1 MKSMPEISKADEGG
15 GVYLGKD
22 VVIDNAIKTVTIQ
35 EEFDFVE
42 SEYEGKK
49 RSRLQ
54 GKVKTDVDEPSECI
68 WKMNLATQNYMIDKF
83 GSNTATWVG
92 KTVEI
97 SIKKAGNMKASV
109 YPKDLSLEKT
119 IES

>member
-1 MKSMPEISKADEGG
+1 MPEVSKAAEGG
-15 GVYLGKD
+15 GSYLGKD
-22 VVIDNAIKTVTIQ
+22 VVIDNGIKKVTILD
-35 EEFDFVE
+35 EFDFVE

-54 GKVKTDVDEPSECI
+54 GKVKTDVSEPSECI
-68 WKMNLATQNYMIDKF
+68 WKMNLATQNYMIDKY
-83 GSNTATWVG
+83 GKNTASWVD
-92 KTVEI
+92 KTIEI
-97 SIKKAGNMKASV
+97 AIKKAGNMKPSV